1 MSLERHIPNWARRE
15 RLHDLS
21 WLAENLHVFWPA
33 ARQQYEEQGRGALVV
48 DITVK
53 VGEKGVHP
61 FSYAPREMVEE
72 GDDADLK
79 RLIREY
85 IPEKE
90 MVVTLLKPEER
101 VSSYRVQV
109 IGSER

>member
-1 MSLERHIPNWARRE
+1 MPTPEIPDWARRE
-15 RLHDLS
+15 RLSDLV
-21 WLAENLHVFWPA
+21 WIGENLHVFWPA
-33 ARQQYEEQGRGALVV
+33 AQQQYQEQGRGALVV

-53 VGEKGVHP
+53 VGERGVHP
-61 FSYAPREMVEE
+61 FAYASQEMIEE
-72 GDDADLK
+72 GDDDDLQ
-79 RLIREY
+79 RLVREY
-85 IPEKE
+85 VPERE